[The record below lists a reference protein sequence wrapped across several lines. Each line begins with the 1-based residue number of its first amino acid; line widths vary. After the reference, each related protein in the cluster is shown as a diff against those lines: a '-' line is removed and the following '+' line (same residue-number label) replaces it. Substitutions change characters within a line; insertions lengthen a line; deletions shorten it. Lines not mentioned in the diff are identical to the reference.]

1 MTNFTDLGLAEPLTQ
16 AIETMGYEKPTPIQ
30 AAVIPAF
37 LDGRDVIGIAQTGTG
52 KTAAYVLPMLHALEE
67 RPSRPSPKRCRVLI
81 LAPTRELAG
90 QIADSIRS
98 HGRHIRHSVAL
109 VVGGAR
115 PGPQIKAM
123 ARGVDFLVATPGR
136 LMDHMETG
144 VLSLDDVEMV
154 ALDEADQMLDMGFL
168 PPIRHILGAIKGKR
182 QTVLLSATMPRQ
194 IRQLANEFLH
204 KPAEVSVSEG
214 AKPIER
220 IDQHVLHIEAGA
232 KRRVLTDIL
241 RDPGLERAIVFTRTK
256 RGADKVQLHLEKAG
270 LRAEAIHGNRSQ
282 SQRDRTLS
290 RFKGGRVNVLVAT
303 DVAARGIDVDDVSH
317 VINFELPNV
326 PESYVHRIGRTAR
339 AGKAGVAISLCDR
352 TERAY
357 LRDIERLIS
366 TRIQPMDAPESTG
379 PQEVD
384 SGPDQRR
391 DYDDRP
397 PRRFESRG
405 NDEPRRHQDGRPG
418 SDRPQ
423 NGRPP
428 YGNSGGDRDR
438 NARQGGDRPPY
449 GRPSGDRYRD
459 DRPREDRPRDDRYQG
474 DRPQGDRPPY
484 GNSGDRDRN
493 ARPTG
498 GRPQHGRP
506 NSDRQRGDRQRDD
519 RQQDWRRDGAPP
531 QGRYSNE
538 NRSEDGRPPRRR
550 PEEGSSRI
558 GRRRHMDP
566 RAQAPV
572 RAEAWAEDRPQQRGP
587 RNKEEPRGQRTGGKF
602 APKPGGQ
609 AVDGDGGHAPMRRKG
624 AAPAGKKPGAKA
636 AHADGAAGRIAG
648 KPFRKSAK
656 TKAAASKPAGKAGRR
671 PNKQRAAG

>member
-1 MTNFTDLGLAEPLTQ
+1 MTSFTDLGLAEPLTQ
-16 AIETMGYEKPTPIQ
+16 AIEAMGYEKPTPIQ
-30 AAVIPAF
+30 AVVIPAF

-67 RPSRPSPKRCRVLI
+67 RPSRPSPKRCRILI

-90 QIADSIRS
+90 QIADNIRS
-98 HGRHIRHSVAL
+98 HGRNIRHSVAL

-168 PPIRHILGAIKGKR
+168 PPIRHILGSIKGKR

-220 IDQHVLHIEAGA
+220 IAQHVLHIEAGA

-241 RDPGLERAIVFTRTK
+241 RDPELERAIVFTRTK
-256 RGADKVQLHLEKAG
+256 RGADRVQLHLEKAG

-379 PQEVD
+379 PQEVEA
-384 SGPDQRR
+384 GPEPRR
-391 DYDDRP
+391 DHDDRP

-405 NDEPRRHQDGRPG
+405 NEEPRRHQNSRFGG
-418 SDRPQ
+418 DRPQ
-423 NGRPP
+423 NGQPPYGNSGGDRDRNARPTGDRPPYARPSGDRPNNNRQRDDRYRDERPRNDRQRDDRPQGDRPP

-438 NARQGGDRPPY
+438 NAR
-449 GRPSGDRYRD
+449 
-459 DRPREDRPRDDRYQG
+459 
-474 DRPQGDRPPY
+474 
-484 GNSGDRDRN
+484 
-493 ARPTG
+493 PTG
-498 GRPQHGRP
+498 DRPQHGRP
-506 NSDRQRGDRQRDD
+506 AGDRQRDD
-519 RQQDWRRDGAPP
+519 RQQEWRRDGTPP
-531 QGRYSNE
+531 QGRHSNE
-538 NRSEDGRPPRRR
+538 NHSQDGRPPRRP

-572 RAEAWAEDRPQQRGP
+572 RAEAWSEDRPQQRGP
-587 RNKEEPRGQRTGGKF
+587 RNNEEPRGQRTGGKF
-602 APKPGGQ
+602 APKPNGKT
-609 AVDGDGGHAPMRRKG
+609 VNGDGGHTPLRRKG
-624 AAPAGKKPGAKA
+624 AAAAGKKPGGKP
-636 AHADGAAGRIAG
+636 AHADGAAGRIAS
-648 KPFRKSAK
+648 KPFRKNP
-656 TKAAASKPAGKAGRR
+656 KAAGAKPAGKAGRR
-671 PNKQRAAG
+671 PNKQRAAV

>member
-1 MTNFTDLGLAEPLTQ
+1 VYWTLNLTNFTDLGLAEPLTQ

-98 HGRHIRHSVAL
+98 HGRHIRHAVAL

-123 ARGVDFLVATPGR
+123 ARGVEFLVATPGR

-182 QTVLLSATMPRQ
+182 QTVLLSATMPRP

-256 RGADKVQLHLEKAG
+256 RGADRVQLHLEKAG

-384 SGPDQRR
+384 AGPDKRR
-391 DYDDRP
+391 DYDERP
-397 PRRFESRG
+397 PRHFKSHG
-405 NDEPRRHQDGRPG
+405 NNEPRGHQYGRSG
-418 SDRPQ
+418 GDRPQ
-423 NGRPP
+423 NGRAP

-438 NARQGGDRPPY
+438 NARPAGE
-449 GRPSGDRYRD
+449 RYRD
-459 DRPREDRPRDDRYQG
+459 NRPRNDGPREDHPHG
-474 DRPQGDRPPY
+474 DHQQGDRPPY
-484 GNSGDRDRN
+484 GNSGSDHDRN

-498 GRPQHGRP
+498 GRRWHGRP
-506 NSDRQRGDRQRDD
+506 GGDRQRDD
-519 RQQDWRRDGAPP
+519 RQQEWRRDGVPP
-531 QGRYSNE
+531 QGRHSNE
-538 NRSEDGRPPRRR
+538 NRSQDGRPPRRP

-558 GRRRHMDP
+558 GRRRHLDP
-566 RAQAPV
+566 RVQAPV
-572 RAEAWAEDRPQQRGP
+572 RADAWAEERPQKRDL
-587 RNKEEPRGQRTGGKF
+587 RSNEEPRGQRTGGKF
-602 APKPGGQ
+602 APKPSGR
-609 AVDGDGGHAPMRRKG
+609 AVDGNGGHAPMRRKA
-624 AAPAGKKPGAKA
+624 AAPAGKKPGGKA
-636 AHADGAAGRIAG
+636 ANTDGAAGRIAS
-648 KPFRKSAK
+648 KPFRKTAK

>member
-182 QTVLLSATMPRQ
+182 QTVLLSATMPRP

-256 RGADKVQLHLEKAG
+256 RGADRVQLHLEKAG

-290 RFKGGRVNVLVAT
+290 RFKGGRVNILVAT

-405 NDEPRRHQDGRPG
+405 NDEPRRHQHGRSG
-418 SDRPQ
+418 GDRPQ

-428 YGNSGGDRDR
+428 YGNSSGDRDR
-438 NARQGGDRPPY
+438 NARPAGDRPPY
-449 GRPSGDRYRD
+449 GRSNGDRYRD
-459 DRPREDRPRDDRYQG
+459 DRPRGDRPHGDRSRDDRPSG
-474 DRPQGDRPPY
+474 DRNWNDRPQHSRPE
-484 GNSGDRDRN
+484 N
-493 ARPTG
+493 
-498 GRPQHGRP
+498 GRPENGR
-506 NSDRQRGDRQRDD
+506 QE
-519 RQQDWRRDGAPP
+519 WRRDGAASD
-531 QGRYSNE
+531 GRRFND

-558 GRRRHMDP
+558 GRRRHLDP
-566 RAQAPV
+566 RAQAPA
-572 RAEAWAEDRPQQRGP
+572 RAEAWGEDRPQQRAP
-587 RNKEEPRGQRTGGKF
+587 RNTEEPRGHRKGGKF
-602 APKPGGQ
+602 APKPSGK

-624 AAPAGKKPGAKA
+624 AAPAGKKPGGKA

-648 KPFRKSAK
+648 KPFRKSSK

>member
-1 MTNFTDLGLAEPLTQ
+1 MTNFTDLGLAEPLLD
-16 AIETMGYEKPTPIQ
+16 AINGMGYEKPTPIQ
-30 AAVIPAF
+30 AAVIPEF

-52 KTAAYVLPMLHALEE
+52 KTAAYVLPMLHALESK
-67 RPSRPSPKRCRVLI
+67 PSRPSPKRCRVLI

-182 QTVLLSATMPRQ
+182 QTVLLSATMPRP

-220 IDQHVLHIEAGA
+220 IDQRVLHIEGGA

-241 RDPGLERAIVFTRTK
+241 RDPELERAIVFTRTK
-256 RGADKVQLHLEKAG
+256 RGADRVQLHLEKAG

-282 SQRDRTLS
+282 SQRDRTLG
-290 RFKGGRVNVLVAT
+290 RFKGGRVNILVAT

-352 TERAY
+352 TERGY

-366 TRIQPMDAPESTG
+366 TRIQPIDPPESTG
-379 PQEVD
+379 PEVAEAPF
-384 SGPDQRR
+384 G
-391 DYDDRP
+391 DRP
-397 PRRFESRG
+397 SRNDLERMPRRFQERGDGRDEGSNYGRPNGRSGNSRG
-405 NDEPRRHQDGRPG
+405 HRGQGRDQHNEGRDAQARGRDDDRR
-418 SDRPQ
+418 SQ

-428 YGNSGGDRDR
+428 YGERPAAN
-438 NARQGGDRPPY
+438 DRPPY
-449 GRPSGDRYRD
+449 GDRPRNEGRHD
-459 DRPREDRPRDDRYQG
+459 DRPEYRPRGERF
-474 DRPQGDRPPY
+474 
-484 GNSGDRDRN
+484 
-493 ARPTG
+493 
-498 GRPQHGRP
+498 
-506 NSDRQRGDRQRDD
+506 
-519 RQQDWRRDGAPP
+519 QDGP
-531 QGRYSNE
+531 SNE
-538 NRSEDGRPPRRR
+538 GRPPRRR

-566 RAQAPV
+566 RRQEPVQAE
-572 RAEAWAEDRPQQRGP
+572 RWADRGPARQDERPQ
-587 RNKEEPRGQRTGGKF
+587 GQRSQGQRSGEERSGEAPHGRRSGGKF
-602 APKPGGQ
+602 APKPHGQ
-609 AVDGDGGHAPMRRKG
+609 TVTADGGHAPMRRKG
-624 AAPAGKKPGAKA
+624 AGPNGGKPGAKMGGKA
-636 AHADGAAGRIAG
+636 GGKPAQGENAGARKAGKG
-648 KPFRKSAK
+648 KPFRKNP
-656 TKAAASKPAGKAGRR
+656 KAAAAKPAGKAGRR
-671 PNKQRAAG
+671 PNKQHAAG

>member
-1 MTNFTDLGLAEPLTQ
+1 
-16 AIETMGYEKPTPIQ
+16 MGYEKPTPIQ

-52 KTAAYVLPMLHALEE
+52 KTAAYVLPMLHALAE
-67 RPSRPSPKRCRVLI
+67 RPARPSPKRCRVLI

-98 HGRHIRHSVAL
+98 HGRHIRHAVAL

-115 PGPQIKAM
+115 PGPQIRAI
-123 ARGVDFLVATPGR
+123 ARGVEFLVATPGR

-144 VLSLDDVEMV
+144 VLNLDDVEMV

-182 QTVLLSATMPRQ
+182 QTVLLSATMPRP
-194 IRQLANEFLH
+194 IRRLANEFLH

-256 RGADKVQLHLEKAG
+256 RGADRVQLHLEKAG

-290 RFKGGRVNVLVAT
+290 RFKGGRVNILVAT

-357 LRDIERLIS
+357 LRDIERLICS
-366 TRIQPMDAPESTG
+366 RIQPMDAPESTG

-384 SGPDQRR
+384 AGPDHRR
-391 DYDDRP
+391 DYADRP
-397 PRRFESRG
+397 PGRVKSRS
-405 NDEPRRHQDGRPG
+405 NDEPRRHKYDRSGG
-418 SDRPQ
+418 DRPQ
-423 NGRPP
+423 NGRPPYGNSGRDRDRNARSAGDRYRDDGLGNDRPREDLPRSGPQHGDRPP

-438 NARQGGDRPPY
+438 NAQPKGGRAWH
-449 GRPSGDRYRD
+449 GRPS
-459 DRPREDRPRDDRYQG
+459 
-474 DRPQGDRPPY
+474 
-484 GNSGDRDRN
+484 
-493 ARPTG
+493 
-498 GRPQHGRP
+498 
-506 NSDRQRGDRQRDD
+506 GDRQRDD
-519 RQQDWRRDGAPP
+519 RQQERRRDGVPP
-531 QGRYSNE
+531 QGRHFNE
-538 NRSEDGRPPRRR
+538 NRSQDSRRPRRP

-558 GRRRHMDP
+558 GRRRHLDP
-566 RAQAPV
+566 RVKAPA
-572 RAEAWAEDRPQQRGP
+572 RAEAWAEDRQQQRGP
-587 RNKEEPRGQRTGGKF
+587 RSNEEPRRQRTGGKF
-602 APKPGGQ
+602 APKPSGR
-609 AVDGDGGHAPMRRKG
+609 AVDGDGGHAPMRRKA
-624 AAPAGKKPGAKA
+624 AAPAGKKPGGKA
-636 AHADGAAGRIAG
+636 ANKDGAVGRVAN
-648 KPFRKSAK
+648 KPFRKTAK

-671 PNKQRAAG
+671 PNKQHAAG